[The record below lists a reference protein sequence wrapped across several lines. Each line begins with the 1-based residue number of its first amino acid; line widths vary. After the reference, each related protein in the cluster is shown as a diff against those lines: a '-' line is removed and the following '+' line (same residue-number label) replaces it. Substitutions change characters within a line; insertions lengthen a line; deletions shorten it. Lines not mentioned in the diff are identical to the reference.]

1 MPGARILEKI
11 DFFVEHSLGGFVNLQ
26 VTDQIMSHWREGAT
40 DAHGLRTGLILRIN
54 IGACAQLALYR
65 NQKIMTAMETVWITE
80 TGSHVLLWQGHRVA
94 TSALCIVTA
103 CVCRKS
109 RYCERTGAETAEI
122 GVSQAR

>member
-1 MPGARILEKI
+1 M
-11 DFFVEHSLGGFVNLQ
+11 EHSLGGFVSLQ
-26 VTDQIMSHWREGAT
+26 VIDQIRFHWREGAT
-40 DAHGLRTGLILRIN
+40 DVHGLSTGLILRIS

-65 NQKIMTAMETVWITE
+65 SQKITTAMETVWITE